1 MPHPFTVLVTHALR
15 NIVRPPPGGVTYEK
29 VEEELYSER
38 QERQRQK
45 VKAKRCAPPHAL
57 CCAFYVLCALST
69 SAGHE
74 AAGSSVLWTS
84 EGSTQGGGMTGSGA
98 VLKG

>member
-45 VKAKRCAPPHAL
+45 VKAKRCAPPMHSAVPSMFCAHCRQAQDMRLLVPQFSGHQRVAL
-57 CCAFYVLCALST
+57 RGVA
-69 SAGHE
+69 
-74 AAGSSVLWTS
+74 
-84 EGSTQGGGMTGSGA
+84 
-98 VLKG
+98 